1 MGFVRED
8 LLKISAPIRSLNFS
22 AYPLCSMC
30 RCDQPTVIRQHH
42 LDVERPEIAYAA
54 RLHLGEAVAS
64 KLVKEE
70 ASCSVGSLFT
80 AKVDDHENLFH
91 RNGALSQPR
100 RRVTSE
106 CGWRSPV
113 NIASTFVGRRCRP
126 LQAR

>member
-91 RNGALSQPR
+91 RDGTLSQPR
-100 RRVTSE
+100 LGVTSE
-106 CGWRSPV
+106 RGCRLPV
-113 NIASTFVGRRCRP
+113 KGATTFAGRHCRR
-126 LQAR
+126 LRAR